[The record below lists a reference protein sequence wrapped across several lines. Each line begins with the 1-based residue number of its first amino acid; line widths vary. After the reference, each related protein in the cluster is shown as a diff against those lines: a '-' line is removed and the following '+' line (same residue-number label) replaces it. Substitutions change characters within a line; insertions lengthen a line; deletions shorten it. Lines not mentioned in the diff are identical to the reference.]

1 MNKIKL
7 VWFYSLYRNSF
18 FELKCDFLY
27 ILKIIFTVFT
37 LENILKI
44 LNNSVYF
51 QNIVVCNEPLT
62 DKNQSGKLQCN
73 IGLKV
78 KESKDENHKKN

>member
-1 MNKIKL
+1 MI
-7 VWFYSLYRNSF
+7 
-18 FELKCDFLY
+18 FLY

-51 QNIVVCNEPLT
+51 QNIVGCNEPLT